1 MASSSRP
8 NDSSSFINP
17 TNYYI
22 QTPAEYIFFFTYP
35 MAVFRYRNM
44 ASSPQTGTAH
54 QDLMTAAASLLLP
67 LTTTYK
73 LLAKTLFSF
82 TCRMAVFRYRNMVS
96 RSQTG
101 TANSDLT
108 AAAVAVSLLLPL
120 TVVHTNKFSCR
131 KQNFFLHIH
140 TLW

>member
-22 QTPAEYIFFFTYP
+22 QTPAEYNFFFTYP
-35 MAVFRYRNM
+35 
-44 ASSPQTGTAH
+44 
-54 QDLMTAAASLLLP
+54 
-67 LTTTYK
+67 
-73 LLAKTLFSF
+73 
-82 TCRMAVFRYRNMVS
+82 MAVFRYRNMVS

-120 TVVHTNKFSCR
+120 TAVHTYKFSCR
-131 KQNFFLHIH
+131 KQNFLLHIH